1 MPGLT
6 VILLVIALLAGSVL
20 SMLLVRRI
28 NRLRQTLART
38 EAARQ
43 HDENLAAELLRS
55 STDLISI
62 TELSTGQT
70 RCNACWE
77 LLLGREAGEPSPAR
91 MEEMVHPDDREP
103 LREAIRMF
111 ESGDGSVGVETRV
124 LAREGSVRWIA
135 WNWTRSPSG
144 DLVCRVGRDITDIKR
159 WQGELEEST
168 LELRQRNEELADAL
182 RAARQATKLK
192 SEFVA
197 NTSHEIRTPM
207 NAVVGMTEL
216 LLTTPLTAEQREY
229 ADMLRD
235 SAKSLLSILNDLL
248 EFSRLEARSAIFEA
262 QQFDIRETVSAV
274 IHLLYPRAMASNL
287 TLSCF
292 VSPDLPEMLVGDAR
306 RLRQVLLNL
315 VSNAVKFTD
324 SGRVVAR
331 VGLVAETK
339 ERVIVRFEVE
349 DSGIGIAPE
358 DCERIFEPFIQVE
371 GSATRKRGGTG
382 LGLGICRQIVESLG
396 GTIGVTSNAQSGST
410 FWFTMPFI
418 PQEKRA
424 NEVEKP
430 IDVAEDAL
438 VGAHILLVEDNAIN
452 QHLTRRLL
460 EKEGCK
466 VGIAASGR
474 LALEA
479 LRENSYDLILMDVQM
494 PDMDGLTATVEIRK
508 MEPPGQRVPIIAL
521 TANAMDGDRE
531 QCFTAG
537 MDDYLSKPVSRE
549 HLRACLQRWVRRA
562 SAPKPKHPVEA

>member
-1 MPGLT
+1 MPEFVLEFTAG
-6 VILLVIALLAGSVL
+6 VLLVAVV
-20 SMLLVRRI
+20 LLVLQWGRMR
-28 NRLRQTLART
+28 RLRHALAAA
-38 EAARQ
+38 EADRSHEA
-43 HDENLAAELLRS
+43 HLAAELLRS
-55 STDLISI
+55 STDLICVTRLHAEETRFNSCWESLLGYRPE
-62 TELSTGQT
+62 ELSLA
-70 RCNACWE
+70 RIEE
-77 LLLGREAGEPSPAR
+77 L
-91 MEEMVHPDDREP
+91 VHAADREP
-103 LREAIRMF
+103 LREARRML
-111 ESGDGSVGVETRV
+111 ESCDGGVGVESRMI
-124 LAREGSVRWIA
+124 ARDGTLRWIA

-144 DLVCRVGRDITDIKR
+144 DILCQVGRDITDIKH

-168 LELRQRNEELADAL
+168 QELRQRNEDLADAL
-182 RAARQATKLK
+182 RSARQATKLK

-216 LLTTPLTAEQREY
+216 LLTTPLNSEQREY
-229 ADMLRD
+229 AEMLRD

-248 EFSRLEARSAIFEA
+248 EFSRLEARSAIFETE
-262 QQFDIRETVSAV
+262 QFDIREAVSAV

-324 SGRVVAR
+324 SGKVVAR
-331 VGLVAETK
+331 VGMVAETA
-339 ERVIVRFEVE
+339 ERIVVRFEVE

-358 DCERIFEPFIQVE
+358 DCERIFEPFIQAE

-382 LGLGICRQIVESLG
+382 LGLAICRQIVESLG
-396 GTIGVTSNAQSGST
+396 GSIGVTSKPDSGSV
-410 FWFTMPFI
+410 FWFTMPFG
-418 PQEKRA
+418 PQEKRVA
-424 NEVEKP
+424 EPEKEL
-430 IDVAEDAL
+430 VFSEDAL
-438 VGAHILLVEDNAIN
+438 AGARILLVEDNAIN

-460 EKEGCK
+460 EKEGCV

-479 LRENSYDLILMDVQM
+479 LKQDSYDLILMDVQM
-494 PDMDGLTATVEIRK
+494 PDMDGLTATIEIRK
-508 MEPPGQRVPIIAL
+508 SEAGARRIPIVAL

-549 HLRACLQRWVRRA
+549 SLRRCLLRWAGRPAGVKTKA
-562 SAPKPKHPVEA
+562 PVEA